1 MLQAQLRVNQMTL
14 RSPGT
19 RLYLMRPMTPQNRK
33 SQVQLTSSISKS
45 HNRNQMT
52 AHFATLPI
60 WECCRLCGHRLGCN
74 SPCRPFKKNSAVS
87 SSLMFQVPHWT
98 SDKALEYPLWFLRAP
113 SPPVRCCLPA
123 PFLLSVCVVSLCPC
137 LVLPLLL
144 CLLSSCVDVSYF
156 LGLVCDYLSLF
167 VFGRLSCDLSCCS
180 GALVSC
186 LCDEFVF
193 HCLVLLSHSGLLR
206 FPPPSLCFCFSGL
219 GGLSVLGCVL
229 VGPFF
234 WFCFGFIG

>member
-1 MLQAQLRVNQMTL
+1 MYFAIVSSASLWHQRHCPVWGFTTLYTTLERFITWLCAAALR
-14 RSPGT
+14 
-19 RLYLMRPMTPQNRK
+19 Y
-33 SQVQLTSSISKS
+33 
-45 HNRNQMT
+45 
-52 AHFATLPI
+52 
-60 WECCRLCGHRLGCN
+60 
-74 SPCRPFKKNSAVS
+74 

-144 CLLSSCVDVSYF
+144 CLLSSCVDVPYF
-156 LGLVCDYLSLF
+156 PGLVCDYLSLF

-180 GALVSC
+180 GALVPC

-193 HCLVLLSHSGLLR
+193 HFLVLLSHSGLLR

-219 GGLSVLGCVL
+219 GGLSVFGCVL

-234 WFCFGFIG
+234 WFCFGLIG

>member
-1 MLQAQLRVNQMTL
+1 MVETHPLPLWTTPLGCLVQVVTGASLQVFVPRLQLGCHAFAWSVGCTL
-14 RSPGT
+14 LSLLRLHCGT
-19 RLYLMRPMTPQNRK
+19 K
-33 SQVQLTSSISKS
+33 GI
-45 HNRNQMT
+45 
-52 AHFATLPI
+52 A
-60 WECCRLCGHRLGCN
+60 LCGVLLPSTPLWNVLTWLCAAALRY
-74 SPCRPFKKNSAVS
+74 

-144 CLLSSCVDVSYF
+144 CLLSSCVDIPYF
-156 LGLVCDYLSLF
+156 PGLVCDYLPLF
-167 VFGRLSCDLSCCS
+167 VFGRLSCDLSCYS
-180 GALVSC
+180 GALVPC

-193 HCLVLLSHSGLLR
+193 HFLVLLSHSGLLR

-219 GGLSVLGCVL
+219 GGLSVFGCVL

-234 WFCFGFIG
+234 WFCFG